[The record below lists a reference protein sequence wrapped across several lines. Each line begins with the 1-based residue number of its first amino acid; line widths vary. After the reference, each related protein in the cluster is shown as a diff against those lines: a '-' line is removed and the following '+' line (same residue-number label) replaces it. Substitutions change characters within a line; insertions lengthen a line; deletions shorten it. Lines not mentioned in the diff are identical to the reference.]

1 MVVPIHSETG
11 DSLADQDLPGA
22 NPAIPSIHLGI
33 DASSSDLGRP
43 RNFRT
48 AATSRATLSTQD
60 RRPLRRARAR
70 GQVDR
75 SGAGVRAATGAC
87 LFPRAFRVT
96 YRSHFKMLTARA
108 TTNNATM
115 SEIASSAIIIN
126 FIHGLI
132 ADTSVGLNAV
142 AVAKAKWK

>member
-48 AATSRATLSTQD
+48 TATSRATLSTSFRTAAPFDGPEPGD
-60 RRPLRRARAR
+60 R
-70 GQVDR
+70 
-75 SGAGVRAATGAC
+75 
-87 LFPRAFRVT
+87 
-96 YRSHFKMLTARA
+96 LTAP
-108 TTNNATM
+108 
-115 SEIASSAIIIN
+115 
-126 FIHGLI
+126 GL
-132 ADTSVGLNAV
+132 A
-142 AVAKAKWK
+142 

>member
-48 AATSRATLSTQD
+48 TATSRAAATSRGALSTSFRTAAPFDGPEPGD
-60 RRPLRRARAR
+60 R
-70 GQVDR
+70 
-75 SGAGVRAATGAC
+75 
-87 LFPRAFRVT
+87 
-96 YRSHFKMLTARA
+96 LTAP
-108 TTNNATM
+108 
-115 SEIASSAIIIN
+115 
-126 FIHGLI
+126 GL
-132 ADTSVGLNAV
+132 A
-142 AVAKAKWK
+142 